1 MSASIR
7 VTIIPIDTFCA
18 VDGIGFGGVDMTSVP
33 TDVHAVQ
40 WFGTWGEEEILDL
53 KTGRIDRN
61 ENIDNLDAFQAVL
74 NSYWAIRNRH
84 DAAVKEAI
92 NEQTI
97 IEV

>member
-1 MSASIR
+1 MR

-18 VDGIGFGGVDMTSVP
+18 VDGIGFDGIDMTSVP
-33 TDVHAVQ
+33 KDVHVVQ

-61 ENIDNLDAFQAVL
+61 QKIDNLDAYQAVL
-74 NSYWAIRNRH
+74 NSYWSIRNRH
-84 DAAVKEAI
+84 DAAVKETI

>member
-1 MSASIR
+1 MTIPLRA
-7 VTIIPIDTFCA
+7 TIIPSDKFCS
-18 VDGIGFGGVDMTSVP
+18 VDGVSFVGVDMTNVAA
-33 TDVHAVQ
+33 DVHAMQ
-40 WFGTWGEEEILDL
+40 WFGTWGEQELLDL

-61 ENIDNLDAFQAVL
+61 EKIDNLDAYQAVL
-74 NSYWAIRNRH
+74 NSYWSIRNRH

>member
-1 MSASIR
+1 MR

-33 TDVHAVQ
+33 TDVHAMQ
-40 WFGTWGEEEILDL
+40 WFGTWGEQEILDL

-61 ENIDNLDAFQAVL
+61 EKIDNLDAYQAVL
-74 NSYWAIRNRH
+74 NSYWSIRNRH

>member
-1 MSASIR
+1 MR

-18 VDGIGFGGVDMTSVP
+18 VDGIGFDGIDMTSVP
-33 TDVHAVQ
+33 KDVHAVQ
-40 WFGTWGEEEILDL
+40 WFGTWGEQELLDL

-84 DAAVKEAI
+84 DAAVKVAI
-92 NEQTI
+92 NEQYI